1 MLKIILPTIILLP
14 ITLLS
19 PAKFI
24 WTNTTAHSLI
34 IALISLHWLTPSYYP
49 LKNLTSWTG
58 ADQISTPLL
67 VLSCWFLPLIIIAS
81 QGHLQHEPHLRKQI
95 FISTLII
102 IQPFIILAFSSTELI
117 LFYISFEATL
127 IPTLILITRWGN
139 QPERL
144 SAGIY
149 LLFYTLISSLPL
161 LISIIY
167 LHSKT
172 GTLHLP
178 ILKLTHPNSTASWTN
193 LLSNLALLI
202 AFIVKA
208 PLYGLH
214 LWLPKAHVEAPI
226 AGSILLA
233 ALLLKLGG
241 YGIIRV
247 TLLIQPVCN
256 YLHFPFLTLALWGA
270 LMTSSICLR
279 QTDLK
284 SLIAYSSVSH
294 IGLVIAASMIQTQ
307 WSFSGAIILI
317 ISHGLTSSLL
327 FCLANT
333 NYERTHSRILI
344 LTRGLQPLLPL
355 IATWWLLANLTNIA
369 LPPTTNLMAELTI
382 IIALFNWSPPTIILT
397 GTATLLTASY
407 TLYILLSTQRG
418 TLPTHIISTPNS
430 NTREHLLI
438 ILHIIP
444 ILALILKPELISGT
458 PLCKHSL
465 TQTLDCDSKNRSLN
479 LLVCRGVA

>member
-1 MLKIILPTIILLP
+1 MLKIILPTIMLLP
-14 ITLLS
+14 TALLS
-19 PAKFI
+19 PAKSM
-24 WTNTTAHSLI
+24 WTNTTMYSLL
-34 IALISLHWLTPSYYP
+34 IASISLHWLTPSYYP
-49 LKNLTSWTG
+49 MKTLTLWTG
-58 ADQISTPLL
+58 MDQISTPLL
-67 VLSCWFLPLIIIAS
+67 VLSCWFLPLMIMAS
-81 QGHLQHEPHLRKQI
+81 QGHLQHEPHKRKRM

-102 IQPFIILAFSSTELI
+102 IQPFIILAFSATELM

-161 LISIIY
+161 LISILY
-167 LHSKT
+167 LHTKT

-178 ILKLTHPNSTASWTN
+178 IIKLTHPNLPVSWTS
-193 LLSNLALLI
+193 LLSSLALLM
-202 AFIVKA
+202 AFMVKA

-226 AGSILLA
+226 AGSMLLA

-241 YGIIRV
+241 YGIMRV
-247 TLLIQPVCN
+247 TLLMEPMSN
-256 YLHFPFLTLALWGA
+256 LLHYPFLTLALWGA

-294 IGLVIAASMIQTQ
+294 MGLVIAASMIQTQ
-307 WSFSGAIILI
+307 WSFSGAMILM

-355 IATWWLLANLTNIA
+355 MSVWWLLANLTNMA

-382 IIALFNWSPPTIILT
+382 MVALFNWSSPTIILT

-407 TLYILLSTQRG
+407 TLYMLLSTQRG
-418 TLPTHIISTPNS
+418 TLPSHITTTPNS
-430 NTREHLLI
+430 NTREHLLMA
-438 ILHIIP
+438 LHIIP
-444 ILALILKPELISGT
+444 MLTLILKPELISGT
-458 PLCKHSL
+458 PL
-465 TQTLDCDSKNRSLN
+465 
-479 LLVCRGVA
+479 

>member
-1 MLKIILPTIILLP
+1 MLKIILPTVMLLP
-14 ITLLS
+14 MTLLS
-19 PAKFI
+19 PTKFL
-24 WTNTTAHSLI
+24 WTNTTMHSLL
-34 IALISLHWLTPSYYP
+34 IASVSLHWLFPSYYS
-49 LKNLTSWTG
+49 LKNTTPWTG
-58 ADQISTPLL
+58 IDQISAPLL
-67 VLSCWFLPLIIIAS
+67 VLSCWFLPLMIIAS
-81 QGHLQHEPHLRKQI
+81 QGHLQHEPPIRKRM
-95 FISTLII
+95 FISTLITV
-102 IQPFIILAFSSTELI
+102 QPFLILAFSATELMM
-117 LFYISFEATL
+117 FYISFEATL
-127 IPTLILITRWGN
+127 IPTLILITRWGS

-161 LISIIY
+161 LVSMLY

-178 ILKLTHPNSTASWTN
+178 LLKLTHPNSTTSWTT
-193 LLSNLALLI
+193 LMSSLALLM
-202 AFIVKA
+202 AFMIKA
-208 PLYGLH
+208 PLYGVH

-226 AGSILLA
+226 AGSMLLA

-241 YGIIRV
+241 YGIMRI
-247 TLLIQPVCN
+247 TLLTGPMSN
-256 YLHFPFLTLALWGA
+256 FLHYPFLTLALWGA

-294 IGLVIAASMIQTQ
+294 MGLVIAASMIQTQ
-307 WSFSGAIILI
+307 WSFSGAMILM

-355 IATWWLLANLTNIA
+355 MSTWWLLANLTNMA

-382 IIALFNWSPPTIILT
+382 MIALFNWSTPTIILT
-397 GTATLLTASY
+397 GVATLLTASY
-407 TLYILLSTQRG
+407 TLYMLLSTQRG
-418 TLPTHIISTPNS
+418 TLPSHITTTPNS
-430 NTREHLLI
+430 NTREHLLMT
-438 ILHIIP
+438 LHIIP
-444 ILALILKPELISGT
+444 MLALILKPELISGT
-458 PLCKHSL
+458 PL
-465 TQTLDCDSKNRSLN
+465 
-479 LLVCRGVA
+479 

>member
-1 MLKIILPTIILLP
+1 MLKIILPTIMLLP
-14 ITLLS
+14 TTLLS
-19 PAKFI
+19 PTKSM
-24 WTNTTAHSLI
+24 WTNTTTHSLL
-34 IALISLHWLTPSYYP
+34 IAMISLHWLTPSYYP
-49 LKNLTSWTG
+49 LKNLTLWTG
-58 ADQISTPLL
+58 NDQISTPLL
-67 VLSCWFLPLIIIAS
+67 VLSCWFLPLMIMAS
-81 QGHLQHEPHLRKQI
+81 QGHLQHEPHVRKQM
-95 FISTLII
+95 FITTLII
-102 IQPFIILAFSSTELI
+102 IQPFIILAFSTTELI

-149 LLFYTLISSLPL
+149 LMFYTLISSLPL
-161 LISIIY
+161 LVTMLF

-178 ILKLTHPNSTASWTN
+178 ILKLSYPNPSTSWTT
-193 LLSNLALLI
+193 LLSSLALLL
-202 AFIVKA
+202 AFMVKA

-226 AGSILLA
+226 AGSMLLA

-241 YGIIRV
+241 YGIMRV
-247 TLLIQPVCN
+247 TLLMNPVPN
-256 YLHFPFLTLALWGA
+256 SLYYPFLTLALWGA

-294 IGLVIAASMIQTQ
+294 MGLVIAASMIQTQ
-307 WSFSGAIILI
+307 WSFSGAMILM

-355 IATWWLLANLTNIA
+355 MSLWWLLANLTNMA

-382 IIALFNWSPPTIILT
+382 MIALFNWSSPTIILT
-397 GTATLLTASY
+397 GIATLLTASY
-407 TLYILLSTQRG
+407 TLYMLLSTQRG
-418 TLPTHIISTPNS
+418 TLPSHITTTMNS
-430 NTREHLLI
+430 NTREHLLMV
-438 ILHIIP
+438 LHIIP
-444 ILALILKPELISGT
+444 MLALILKPELISGT
-458 PLCKHSL
+458 PL
-465 TQTLDCDSKNRSLN
+465 
-479 LLVCRGVA
+479 

>member
-1 MLKIILPTIILLP
+1 MLKIILPTIMLMP
-14 ITLLS
+14 VTLLS
-19 PAKFI
+19 PKKFL
-24 WTNTTAHSLI
+24 WTNTTTYSLL
-34 IALISLHWLTPSYYP
+34 IATLSLQWLLPSYFP
-49 LKNLTSWTG
+49 HKNMTPWTG
-58 ADQISTPLL
+58 IDQISSPLL
-67 VLSCWFLPLIIIAS
+67 VLSCWLLPLMIMAS
-81 QGHLQHEPHLRKQI
+81 QNHLQHEPTTRKRI
-95 FISTLII
+95 FITALVT
-102 IQPFIILAFSSTELI
+102 IQPFIILAFSSTELM

-161 LISIIY
+161 LVVMLY
-167 LHSKT
+167 LHMQI
-172 GTLHLP
+172 GTLHLTM
-178 ILKLTHPNSTASWTN
+178 LKLTHPALNNSWTD
-193 LLSNLALLI
+193 LLSGLALLM
-202 AFIVKA
+202 AFMVKA

-226 AGSILLA
+226 AGSMLLA

-241 YGIIRV
+241 YGIMRI
-247 TLLIQPVCN
+247 TLLMGPISN
-256 YLHFPFLTLALWGA
+256 HLHYPFITLALWGA

-294 IGLVIAASMIQTQ
+294 MGLVIAASMIQTH
-307 WSFSGAIILI
+307 WAFSGAMILM
-317 ISHGLTSSLL
+317 ISHGLTSSML

-333 NYERTHSRILI
+333 NYERTHSRILL

-355 IATWWLLANLTNIA
+355 MATWWLLANLTNMA

-382 IIALFNWSPPTIILT
+382 MIALFNWSAPTIILT

-407 TLYILLSTQRG
+407 TLYMLLMTQRG
-418 TLPTHIISTPNS
+418 TLPTHITSIQNST
-430 NTREHLLI
+430 TREHLLMS
-438 ILHIIP
+438 LHILP
-444 ILALILKPELISGT
+444 MLLLILKPDLISGA
-458 PLCKHSL
+458 LS
-465 TQTLDCDSKNRSLN
+465 
-479 LLVCRGVA
+479 

>member
-1 MLKIILPTIILLP
+1 MLKIILPTAMLLP
-14 ITLLS
+14 MTLLS
-19 PAKFI
+19 PAKFM
-24 WTNTTAHSLI
+24 WTNTTTHSLM

-49 LKNLTSWTG
+49 LKNLTHWT
-58 ADQISTPLL
+58 ATDQISTPLL
-67 VLSCWFLPLIIIAS
+67 ILSCWFLPLMIMAS
-81 QGHLQHEPHLRKQI
+81 QGHMQHEPHERKQM

-102 IQPFIILAFSSTELI
+102 IQPFIILAFSATELM

-127 IPTLILITRWGN
+127 IPTLVLITRWGN

-161 LISIIY
+161 LISILY

-178 ILKLTHPNSTASWTN
+178 ILKLTHPNPSTSWTG
-193 LLSNLALLI
+193 LLFSLALLM
-202 AFIVKA
+202 AFMVKA

-226 AGSILLA
+226 AGSMLLA

-241 YGIIRV
+241 YGIMRT
-247 TLLIQPVCN
+247 TLLMEPLSN
-256 YLHFPFLTLALWGA
+256 YLHYPFLTLALWGA

-294 IGLVIAASMIQTQ
+294 MGLVIAASMIQTQ
-307 WSFSGAIILI
+307 WSFSGAMILM

-333 NYERTHSRILI
+333 NYERTHSRILL

-355 IATWWLLANLTNIA
+355 MAVWWLLANLTNMA

-382 IIALFNWSPPTIILT
+382 MIALFNWSPPTIILT
-397 GTATLLTASY
+397 GLATLLTASY
-407 TLYILLSTQRG
+407 TLYMLLSTQRG
-418 TLPTHIISTPNS
+418 ILPTHITTTPNS
-430 NTREHLLI
+430 NTREHLLMT
-438 ILHIIP
+438 LHIIP
-444 ILALILKPELISGT
+444 MLTLILKPELISGT
-458 PLCKHSL
+458 PL
-465 TQTLDCDSKNRSLN
+465 
-479 LLVCRGVA
+479 